1 MPTLLFINGLRFFF
15 YSNENNEPP
24 HVHIIKAGSFGKIWL
39 EPVIEVVYLNGFT
52 RNEIKDI
59 LQIVH
64 VNCIVFKNKWNEHF
78 SK

>member
-24 HVHIIKAGSFGKIWL
+24 HVHVTKGSAFGKMWF
-39 EPVIEVVYLNGFT
+39 EPAIEKAYLNGFT
-52 RNEIKDI
+52 SGEEKDI
-59 LQIVH
+59 LNIIES
-64 VNCIVFKNKWNEHF
+64 NSEYFKTKWHEYF